1 MTTRVGG
8 EGEGEGASSSRSS
21 SARGFSFRAIFL
33 GLVLIPLN
41 IWWVT
46 VVEVQWAGLTGSS
59 LPLFIT
65 PVFIFFCLLL
75 ANLGIRRL
83 RPGWALSRQEILVIY
98 IMLVISET
106 IAGHDMLQNMFGA
119 ITSPFFYADAGNRW
133 ESLFF
138 RYLPRWLFI
147 ADEESL
153 NGFYCGGESMYQ
165 WGLLAPWA
173 VPLAIWSVFTLT
185 LVGMMVCLNV
195 LIRQQWTE
203 TEKLT
208 YPIVQ
213 LPLRLTEG
221 DGDNETLRSRLLWI
235 GFAVAFLVEV
245 INGLNFLYPGSVPMI
260 PGVKLYRLD
269 AYVPVWAWAAM
280 GNFTISMYPFMI
292 GIAFF
297 LPNDLAFSCWF
308 FFLFSK
314 LEQTGGALTGWR
326 DVPGFPFFKEQAS
339 GAWLGLAVMALWVTR
354 RHLVEVFKRAFG
366 RGDLRAKEDQAI
378 SYRWAVVGL
387 LGGMGILTAI
397 SLLAGMT
404 LWAIAVFFGL
414 YFLISIA
421 ITRVRAEFGAPH
433 EIYNVNPLDIMAA
446 LIGTKF
452 LPARTQTVMCTYYWF
467 NRGYRNLPMPNQ
479 LEAFKMAQV
488 TEMDQRRL
496 VWVIMLASAV
506 SIIFTCWANLSVVY
520 EEGGLLIPGFK
531 NWVGLESFNRLAD
544 WLNRPTRPDMRS
556 IVIMAAA
563 FVFMFLL
570 KGGRTRF
577 FNWPF
582 HPAGYALGVSFAMDY
597 FWFCFFIAW
606 VVKAVLGHVRGIP
619 ARKAAAPFFLGL
631 ILGDFTIGSIW
642 KIIGPLRQFQTYKI
656 FI

>member
-1 MTTRVGG
+1 MRTRVAG
-8 EGEGEGASSSRSS
+8 EAEGVSSSRSS
-21 SARGFSFRAIFL
+21 SARGFSARAILL
-33 GLVLIPLN
+33 GLLLIPLN

-46 VVEVQWAGLTGSS
+46 VVEVQWYDLDGSC

-65 PVFIFFCLLL
+65 PVFMFFCLFL
-75 ANLGIRRL
+75 ANLAVRRL
-83 RPGWALSRQEILVIY
+83 RPRWALSRQEILAVY

-119 ITSPFFYADAGNRW
+119 ITHPFYYADSSNRW
-133 ESLFF
+133 ETIFF
-138 RYLPRWLFI
+138 RYLPRWLYI
-147 ADEESL
+147 TDEESL
-153 NGFYCGGESMYQ
+153 SGFYCGGESMYQ
-165 WGLLAPWA
+165 WRLLAPWA

-203 TEKLT
+203 KEKLT

-221 DGDNETLRSRLLWI
+221 EGDNETLRSRLLWI
-235 GFAVAFLVEV
+235 GFGAAFLVGL

-269 AYVPVWAWAAM
+269 AYVPGWAWTAM
-280 GNFTISMYPFMI
+280 GSLRISMYPFMI

-314 LEQTGGALTGWR
+314 IEQMGGALTGWR
-326 DVPGFPFFKEQAS
+326 DVPGFPFFKAQAS
-339 GAWLGLAVMALWVTR
+339 GAWLGLAGTALWVTR
-354 RHLVEVFKRAFG
+354 RHLIEVFRRVFG
-366 RGDLRAKEDQAI
+366 LGDVRGEEDQPL

-387 LGGMGILTAI
+387 VGGMAILTVI
-397 SLLAGMT
+397 SWLAGMT

-446 LIGTKF
+446 AVGNNF
-452 LPARTQTVMCTYYWF
+452 LPPRTEAVMCTYYWF

-506 SIIFTCWANLSVVY
+506 SIIFTCWANFSIAF
-520 EEGGLLIPGFK
+520 EEGSFLIPGFK
-531 NWVGLESFNRLAD
+531 RWAGWESFNRLTD
-544 WLNRPTRPDMRS
+544 WLTKPAAPDMRS

-570 KGGRTRF
+570 KEGRTRF

-582 HPAGYALGVSFAMDY
+582 HPAGYALAVSFAMDY

-606 VVKAVLGHVRGIP
+606 VVKTVLGHVRGIP

-642 KIIGPLRQFQTYKI
+642 AIIGPLRQIQTYKI